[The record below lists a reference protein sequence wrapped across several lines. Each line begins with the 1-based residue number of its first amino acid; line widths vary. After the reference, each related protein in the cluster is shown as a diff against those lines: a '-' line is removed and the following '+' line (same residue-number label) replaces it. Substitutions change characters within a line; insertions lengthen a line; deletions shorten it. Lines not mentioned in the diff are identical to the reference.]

1 MERKLTVQIFQ
12 VTNINI
18 HRKIIK
24 TKKQKWKEKQLQRYF
39 K

>member
-1 MERKLTVQIFQ
+1 MGRKTTVQIFQ

-18 HRKIIK
+18 NRKIIK
-24 TKKQKWKEKQLQRYF
+24 TKKQKWEEKQLQRYF